1 MSGRS
6 AWRAVLAAWVCGV
19 ALAGCVYGYS
29 RDALERGRDLPP
41 PRGAVGLGYEAYWAT
56 SPWYL
61 SFSYTYGYPYASY
74 YYSPVFPP
82 SYYDWP
88 YGPYR
93 LYPYYY
99 PYYPYYGPH
108 VFVPSKP
115 PRRTL
120 RPDGGS
126 GPATTEPPASGKG
139 RRQLNLP

>member
-29 RDALERGRDLPP
+29 RDALERGTDLPP
-41 PRGAVGLGYEAYWAT
+41 PRGAVGYGYDAYWAV

-61 SFSYTYGYPYASY
+61 SFSYTYGSPYAYYPPSHY
-74 YYSPVFPP
+74 YYG
-82 SYYDWP
+82 P

-93 LYPYYY
+93 FYPYAYY
-99 PYYPYYGPH
+99 PYYYPYYGPH
-108 VFVPSKP
+108 VFAPSKP

-120 RPDGGS
+120 RLDGGS

>member
-6 AWRAVLAAWVCGV
+6 AWRVVLAAWVCGV

-29 RDALERGRDLPP
+29 RSALERGADLPP
-41 PRGAVGLGYEAYWAT
+41 PREAAGYGYDAYWAM

-61 SFSYTYGYPYASY
+61 SFSYTYGYPYAY

-82 SYYDWP
+82 SYYYWP
-88 YGPYR
+88 YGPHR
-93 LYPYYY
+93 FYPYYY
-99 PYYPYYGPH
+99 PYSGPYI
-108 VFVPSKP
+108 FAPSKP

-120 RPDGGS
+120 RLDGGS
-126 GPATTEPPASGKG
+126 GPATAEPPASGKG